1 MAYGSSQ
8 AIELDACH
16 GIEPALSS
24 ILHES
29 IECVELDACHG
40 IEPALSSILHESIE
54 CGPPI
59 SRPTDRDVEV
69 LLANLQPSRFSVV
82 S

>member
-16 GIEPALSS
+16 GIEPALSR
-24 ILHES
+24 ILHEP
-29 IECVELDACHG
+29 IERG
-40 IEPALSSILHESIE
+40 ST
-54 CGPPI
+54 I
-59 SRPTDRDVEV
+59 SGPTDTDVEV
-69 LLANLQPSRFSVV
+69 LLAYLQFSRFSVV

>member
-1 MAYGSSQ
+1 MAYGFLRHTREMAYGSSQ
-8 AIELDACH
+8 AI
-16 GIEPALSS
+16 
-24 ILHES
+24 
-29 IECVELDACHG
+29 ELDACHG